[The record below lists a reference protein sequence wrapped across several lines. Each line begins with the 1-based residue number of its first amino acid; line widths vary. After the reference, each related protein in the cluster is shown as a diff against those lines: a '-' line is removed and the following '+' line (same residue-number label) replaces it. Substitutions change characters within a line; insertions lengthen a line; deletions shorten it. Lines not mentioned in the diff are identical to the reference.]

1 MELAC
6 APSAVSNAAS
16 SFFGAP
22 MFESSSVISD
32 MPSSASVTDGTARRA
47 DASTAPSEPRLDC
60 DICKIYNGSAQ
71 TAQVVQGKP
80 SPRAV
85 RPVERAAGG

>member
-60 DICKIYNGSAQ
+60 DILQ
-71 TAQVVQGKP
+71 DLQRL
-80 SPRAV
+80 SPN
-85 RPVERAAGG
+85 RPITTDRVSS

>member
-32 MPSSASVTDGTARRA
+32 MPSSASVTDGTTRRA
-47 DASTAPSEPRLDC
+47 DASPSEPRRVCCIIFALSRLQRLDVSR
-60 DICKIYNGSAQ
+60 GF
-71 TAQVVQGKP
+71 
-80 SPRAV
+80 
-85 RPVERAAGG
+85 